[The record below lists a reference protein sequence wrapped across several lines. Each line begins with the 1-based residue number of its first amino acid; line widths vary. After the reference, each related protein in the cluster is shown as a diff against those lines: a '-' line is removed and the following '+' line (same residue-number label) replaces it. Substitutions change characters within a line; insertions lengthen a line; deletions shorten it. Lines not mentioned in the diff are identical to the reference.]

1 MALPHA
7 RAGNSAVTKQALR
20 QARSR
25 LADQADAHG
34 LAWCDE
40 VQAIALRRAGQP
52 AASARLQAEID
63 RRDDFERDAMYRFV
77 PHNSRAMTR
86 KLLGDSDAALR
97 HFYATR
103 DAAARTGMAGPRITA
118 LNNLGGF
125 HQDLYNLD
133 DARRLSTQALDEA
146 RAAQA
151 GAAEARHLAEQTLQR
166 RREAHRV
173 DQPYDLRNCT
183 ACWPTPANRPA
194 TTAPRWLSCARRM
207 RCKSSW
213 WAAARAPASSRWK
226 STTN

>member
-1 MALPHA
+1 M
-7 RAGNSAVTKQALR
+7 
-20 QARSR
+20 
-25 LADQADAHG
+25 
-34 LAWCDE
+34 
-40 VQAIALRRAGQP
+40 QAIALRRAGQP

-77 PHNSRAMTR
+77 AHNSRAMTR

-97 HFYATR
+97 HFYAAS

-151 GAAEARHLAEQTLQR
+151 TRQR
-166 RREAHRV
+166 PGIWPNRRCSGGVRPIAS
-173 DQPYDLRNCT
+173 T
-183 ACWPTPANRPA
+183 SPT
-194 TTAPRWLSCARRM
+194 T
-207 RCKSSW
+207 
-213 WAAARAPASSRWK
+213 
-226 STTN
+226 